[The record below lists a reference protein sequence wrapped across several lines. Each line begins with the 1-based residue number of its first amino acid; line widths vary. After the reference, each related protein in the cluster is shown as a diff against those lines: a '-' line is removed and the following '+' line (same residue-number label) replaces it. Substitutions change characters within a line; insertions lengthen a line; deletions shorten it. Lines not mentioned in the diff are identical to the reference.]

1 MRICISMDAENR
13 ITSYALSGGI
23 VNGMEIEVP
32 DWIDLSILDHAKW
45 DGENL
50 VELPIEE
57 PPKPGPGELDQLR
70 EQVAA
75 QQEIIDILIG
85 VAK

>member
-1 MRICISMDAENR
+1 MKICILVDAENR
-13 ITSYALSGGI
+13 VTSYALSGGI
-23 VNGMEIEVP
+23 VNGVEIEVSNG
-32 DWIDLSILDHAKW
+32 IDLSILDHAKW
-45 DGENL
+45 DGEKL